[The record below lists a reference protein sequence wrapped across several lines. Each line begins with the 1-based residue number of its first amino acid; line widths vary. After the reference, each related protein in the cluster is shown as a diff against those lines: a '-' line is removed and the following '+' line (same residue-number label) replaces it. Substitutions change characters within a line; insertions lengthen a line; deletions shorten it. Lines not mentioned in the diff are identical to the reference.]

1 MRPELTPRRRWVLK
15 HIVEEYVTSAT
26 PVSSETV
33 ARRAPVRVSTAT
45 VRNDM
50 AALEEL
56 GLVRQPH
63 TSAGRVPSDAGY
75 RLYVNELMR
84 PADLEPAELRT
95 IYHQFHQVEFAIDEW
110 LALARAV
117 LAQAVH
123 SAAVVTPP
131 LAPRARVRRIE
142 LVPLHDG
149 VVLLV
154 VLLPSGHIRQQ
165 VVPLVEPATREDL
178 IRLSNRLSALL
189 ANRTASEVRTTPAA
203 SVNEGQVLQAVAQAL
218 EHAEQQ
224 GSEGLSYAGIR
235 FIVAQPEFAH
245 SAKLQPVVEALEQGH
260 VLAPV
265 LYEALQAPGVRVLI
279 GDELPHEA
287 IRNCSVVLTAYGPAP
302 DTRGVVG
309 IVGPTRMPYWRA
321 VPLVRFVGSL
331 IDGLMRE
338 SFRLR

>member
-56 GLVRQPH
+56 GLVHQPH
-63 TSAGRVPSDAGY
+63 TAAGRVPSDAGY
-75 RLYVNELMR
+75 RLYVKELMR

-149 VVLLV
+149 LVLLV
-154 VLLPSGHIRQQ
+154 LLLHSGHIRQQ
-165 VVPLVEPATREDL
+165 VVPLVEPASREDL
-178 IRLSNRLSALL
+178 IQLSNRLTDLL
-189 ANRTASEVRTTPAA
+189 AGHTATEVRTAPAA
-203 SVNEGQVLQAVAQAL
+203 TVNEGQVLQAVAQAL

-224 GSEGLSYAGIR
+224 VGEGLLYAGIR
-235 FIVAQPEFAH
+235 FIVAQPEFAQ

-260 VLAPV
+260 VLAPI
-265 LYEALQAPGVRVLI
+265 LLQTLPQSGVRVLI

-287 IRNCSVVLTAYGPAP
+287 IRNCSIVLTAYGPDAE
-302 DTRGVVG
+302 TRGIVG

-321 VPLVRFVGSL
+321 VPLVHFVGSL

-338 SFRLR
+338 SFRTR